1 METSAWVQKTLENL
15 NRHPTHIATTKSLGD
30 SLASR
35 RSLPCVCKETIY
47 SLLEYSV
54 ITSSE
59 AAALQGGTHS
69 PEELA

>member
-1 METSAWVQKTLENL
+1 MGSEDTKNL
-15 NRHPTHIATTKSLGD
+15 NRQPTPIATTESLGD

-35 RSLPCVCKETIY
+35 RSLPCMCKETIY
-47 SLLEYSV
+47 SLLEYPV

-59 AAALQGGTHS
+59 AVALQGGTHS